1 MLFFVSR
8 HLHAQVYPGRFDTCY
23 LVRGRLP
30 FRLEERLRQPS
41 YSAQYRRCC
50 LIPLYHAAELSRPAQ
65 EQEQKLAKTR
75 HQAARSAA
83 PVQLKTLRMSPGLHP
98 VLSVA
103 HQVLG
108 SARAAAHSVATS
120 CSLDLDDRKEPSTA
134 RSVDRAATSTGSTAR
149 RLALSPD
156 WPTSIAAEAPATA
169 AQTWA
174 AALLGTGWR
183 PGDIRRALVPRI
195 QSWAKRSGSEPPRL

>member
-1 MLFFVSR
+1 M
-8 HLHAQVYPGRFDTCY
+8 
-23 LVRGRLP
+23 
-30 FRLEERLRQPS
+30 
-41 YSAQYRRCC
+41 
-50 LIPLYHAAELSRPAQ
+50 LSRARSAARSLIT
-65 EQEQKLAKTR
+65 KLSASNSVHVAIQAPLVPTVPCCRTLGASSPRELPKSKN
-75 HQAARSAA
+75 QAAHSAA

-103 HQVLG
+103 PQVLG
-108 SARAAAHSVATS
+108 SARPAAHSVAT
-120 CSLDLDDRKEPSTA
+120 RIERNPPPRAPWTA
-134 RSVDRAATSTGSTAR
+134 PPPLQTLLLVAWLY
-149 RLALSPD
+149 RLT